1 MLILNPS
8 CATKALIQNAAQHV
22 SSSTSQ
28 NEPLL
33 LCSSLCTGYLSH
45 EGQGIDACLQI
56 YRLSSPLLSFAPSPR
71 PHQKPT
77 ISQWATARGTITESQ
92 KRISLQN
99 ILIYGSWWY
108 SPSPEMQNLWQ
119 HSKDNWKLISS
130 AQHLTSYKN
139 KKINK
144 NLSFSLSP
152 PNAFHGLFLALYD
165 DSI

>member
-56 YRLSSPLLSFAPSPR
+56 YHRLSSPLLSFAPSPR

-77 ISQWATARGTITESQ
+77 ISQWATARGTITES
-92 KRISLQN
+92 L
-99 ILIYGSWWY
+99 
-108 SPSPEMQNLWQ
+108 
-119 HSKDNWKLISS
+119 
-130 AQHLTSYKN
+130 
-139 KKINK
+139 KKKK
-144 NLSFSLSP
+144 NLSPEHSHSRFLMILTLTWNAESLTT
-152 PNAFHGLFLALYD
+152 FKRQLKTHLFRAALNL
-165 DSI
+165 I